1 MIIPKIGKWL
11 TSTIKDKT
19 VIYSYS
25 FFKQW
30 NKKIHHWINTH
41 EKLRKT
47 SCISCDKGSKR
58 YHELFTKTRRGV
70 FIIANASIYSNA
82 SFYSG
87 VIKVVK
93 NFPSP

>member
-1 MIIPKIGKWL
+1 MTP
-11 TSTIKDKT
+11 STIKDKT
-19 VIYSYS
+19 VTYSNS

-30 NKKIHHWINTH
+30 NKKVHHWINTR
-41 EKLRKT
+41 EKLRKR
-47 SCISCDKGSKR
+47 SCISRDKDSKR

-82 SFYSG
+82 SLYSG